1 MAPSSGAIF
10 LSDQRLHCGL
20 PFRRATESC
29 RADRRR
35 DVRAA
40 LKAMIVANEFSGI
53 GSRRIDEGR
62 RGSIGSKVA
71 PTGKS
76 PTQCP
81 APFAK
86 IFRFTFH
93 PNHLHNPRHPGP
105 HKGAFRDRHE
115 RWVRDAMDARSA
127 KDESAH
133 LADGEA
139 VWS

>member
-1 MAPSSGAIF
+1 MADLNGIALDARFYFAASAAHQFQS
-10 LSDQRLHCGL
+10 LS
-20 PFRRATESC
+20 
-29 RADRRR
+29 
-35 DVRAA
+35 
-40 LKAMIVANEFSGI
+40 
-53 GSRRIDEGR
+53 
-62 RGSIGSKVA
+62 
-71 PTGKS
+71 GKS
-76 PTQCP
+76 ANQCP
-81 APFAK
+81 ALLRK